1 MAKNIEKAR
10 GGSIIGSVGAVLI
23 GAAVLLFAC
32 SLIFNNLK
40 AAGQPNAYLTGNT
53 NANNASNNVTNADWA
68 SFNGT
73 VAQISTILVASV
85 ILMAV
90 LGIVLVGAAIIG
102 TIGGAFGG

>member
-1 MAKNIEKAR
+1 MAKQRAR

-32 SLIFNNLK
+32 TLILNNLK
-40 AAGQPNAYLTGNT
+40 TAYSGAADSATFNT
-53 NANNASNNVTNADWA
+53 
-68 SFNGT
+68 T
-73 VAQISTILVASV
+73 VANIMTILTACV
-85 ILMAV
+85 ILLSV